1 MIAKNNQPNTEVHF
15 SQAIRAL
22 SLICI
27 QIGVAKNADIAEK
40 KNKQK
45 KRTRGFGLAQTAEL
59 KLTELLSN
67 RDGKY
72 K

>member
-40 KNKQK
+40 KTPK
-45 KRTRGFGLAQTAEL
+45 KNVRGASA
-59 KLTELLSN
+59 
-67 RDGKY
+67 
-72 K
+72 